1 MKTEFDILEKIE
13 ALQAHNRN
21 MTDEIEM
28 ILKKSNITQGDR
40 STHAL
45 YKQKI
50 SDNQKQIDALRW
62 VLRS

>member
-1 MKTEFDILEKIE
+1 MKSELDILEKIE

-28 ILKKSNITQGDR
+28 ILKKSSITQGDR

-62 VLRS
+62 VLRN